1 MAING
6 NLKGSIL
13 VESGQ
18 IEIKILS
25 KFSKNCVSDLSQIRI
40 EESF

>member
-6 NLKGSIL
+6 NLKASIL

-18 IEIKILS
+18 IGIKILS
-25 KFSKNCVSDLSQIRI
+25 KFSRYCISDLSEIII
-40 EESF
+40 EKII

>member
-6 NLKGSIL
+6 NLKASIL

-18 IEIKILS
+18 IEFKVLS
-25 KFSKNCVSDLSQIRI
+25 NFSKYCVSDLSEITI
-40 EESF
+40 EEGT